1 MSFQNKCCICGPIK
15 NCGPYLDKIFE
26 NIEKIG
32 ALFEEYV
39 IIVYYDRS
47 NDNTLD
53 KLKEYQQRNSRLIFY
68 VNKGPV
74 SPYRTHR
81 IAKAR
86 NFCLEKIR
94 ETYADYPFFIMMDYD
109 DVNCKNV
116 YPDVLKKYLYRD
128 DWDALSFNTSPSYY
142 DIWAL
147 SIKPFT
153 FSYNHFLDNIACYV
167 KIQNYV
173 TNLLNNLKNGE
184 LLPCISAFNG
194 FAIYR
199 TKKFENCLYDGRI
212 RLDLVPKHYLLKHMK
227 ATNSPIVFKDYGNV
241 NGYYEDCEHRA
252 FHLEGIHKNNARIR
266 ISPDVI
272 FI

>member
-15 NCGPYLDKIFE
+15 NCAPYLGKIFE

-32 ALFEEYV
+32 ALFEDYV
-39 IIVYYDRS
+39 IIMYYDRS

-53 KLKEYQQRNSRLIFY
+53 KLKEYQQRNTRLKFY
-68 VNKGPV
+68 VSIDAV

-116 YPDVLKKYLYRD
+116 YPNVLKKYLYRD
-128 DWDALSFNTSPSYY
+128 DWDALSFQTHPSYY

-147 SIKPFT
+147 SINPYT
-153 FSYNHFLDNIACYV
+153 FSYNHFSDNVVHYI
-167 KIQNYV
+167 KIQKYV
-173 TNLLNNLKNGE
+173 TMLLSKLKTGE

-199 TKKFENCLYDGRI
+199 TEKFKNCWYDGRV
-212 RLDLVPKHYLLKHMK
+212 RLDLVPKHYLLQHMK
-227 ATNSPIVFKDYGNV
+227 ATNSPIIFKDYGNI

-252 FHLEGIHKNNARIR
+252 FHLEGINKNNAKIR
-266 ISPDVI
+266 ISPEVV
-272 FI
+272 FS